1 TFRYDGSSNFGPKNR
16 WAPFHAVSGSWRIS
30 QESFMQGA
38 ADIVNDLKIRAGW
51 GQTGNQNIG
60 GYRWGAAINKMPS
73 NLGMGFR
80 QTNIANPYITWE
92 KQEQINV
99 GLDAGFLQNR
109 IAIVI
114 DMYLKTST
122 AMLMDMQLP
131 SYMGTSGNVSIRLN
145 PPMGNF
151 GEIENRG
158 IEISLNTRP
167 VVGKFTWE
175 NDLQFTLNRNKLLGL
190 TGTPA
195 AHIEGYG
202 QWTDLVSL
210 TELGDPLY
218 NFYGYKVAGIYQ
230 NKEDILNS
238 PKPKAF
244 PADEN
249 FKRSTLWPGDLKFQ
263 DLSGPE
269 GVPDGL
275 IDEFDRTSLGSPLPK
290 FTFGFNNI
298 FSYRNV
304 ELAVYLSGSLGN
316 KLMNY
321 VGRTLTNM
329 NTMWSNQ
336 LATAVDR
343 AQLAP
348 IDPNKVYPFVNSSGV
363 TVNNW
368 FDDIDNVRVAN
379 PNTSIPRAVAG
390 DPNENA
396 RISDRYIEDG
406 S

>member
-1 TFRYDGSSNFGPKNR
+1 
-16 WAPFHAVSGSWRIS
+16 
-30 QESFMQGA
+30 
-38 ADIVNDLKIRAGW
+38 
-51 GQTGNQNIG
+51 
-60 GYRWGAAINKMPS
+60 
-73 NLGMGFR
+73 
-80 QTNIANPYITWE
+80 
-92 KQEQINV
+92 
-99 GLDAGFLQNR
+99 
-109 IAIVI
+109 
-114 DMYLKTST
+114 
-122 AMLMDMQLP
+122 MLMDMQLP

-167 VVGKFTWE
+167 VAGKFTWE
-175 NDLQFTLNRNKLLGL
+175 NDLQFTLNRNKLIGL

-218 NFYGYKVAGIYQ
+218 NFYGYQVAGIYQ
-230 NKEDILNS
+230 DKADILAS

-249 FKRSTLWPGDLKFQ
+249 FKRSTIWPGDIKFK
-263 DLSGPE
+263 DLSGPDGE
-269 GVPDGL
+269 PDGV
-275 IDEFDRTSLGSPLPK
+275 IDEYDRTSIGSPLPK

-298 FSYRNV
+298 FSYNNV
-304 ELAVYLSGSLGN
+304 ELSVYLSGSVGN

-321 VGRTLTNM
+321 VGRTLTEM
-329 NTMWSNQ
+329 NSMWTNQ
-336 LATAVDR
+336 LSTAVDR
-343 AQLAP
+343 AQLVA
-348 IDPNKVYPFVNSSGV
+348 IDPNKIYPFVNSSG
-363 TVNNW
+363 TTINNW
-368 FDDIDNVRVAN
+368 FDDIDNVRVGN
-379 PNTSIPRAVAG
+379 PTTTIPRAVAG

-406 S
+406 SYMRIKNVSLAYNLPRSVSRRVSVDNMKVYVNVQNLLTFTKYTGLDPEVGASQTNDNVFGMDNGRYPAARIYTFGLNFTF